1 MDIQVKDV
9 RREGPRRLV
18 LMLWMLLSAQG
29 VAWCAAPTITDLYPP
44 NGARMVVGRQPMR
57 VQLSAPIQVGTGSI
71 VIRRSSDNSIL
82 ETIPATSPTVSVNSP
97 TLLHGFEAGAEEFDG
112 GWGAAKRTR
121 DTTRAHTGKAS
132 LAVTIDADWNQAEAV
147 YGPMS
152 QDWSGMDSVVFWAY
166 STQTASVEPVS
177 HSGTDLAWAVGRTAA
192 TLAQNTWTRVSMPLS
207 GIPTPRNVIA
217 FGFNL
222 SPAGTYWFDDVG
234 LVKSGADQL
243 TFLPGLTFPKDNSYY
258 VNIEPT
264 VVKEAASGQNFGGIL
279 DATTWVLRADASP
292 TAIQLSKASV
302 DENLPTGSTVGELSS
317 SDPDGGTT
325 FFYTLV
331 SGTGSTDNA
340 SFSISGTTLKTA
352 AILDYES
359 KPSLSVRIRSTDLQ
373 GAYFESPFAISVQN
387 LSDRTTWDVS
397 TNAGIQSGN
406 GSWGSDNFWTK
417 NGTTLGAWPGQGN
430 TAEFSGSDGTWTV
443 NLNGTMQADSVVFT
457 AAGFT
462 LSGGILNLNASSP
475 AIVANADATIAS
487 NIAGQYAK
495 LGAAKLTLNA
505 NNTGTWSYTHKAGT
519 TLAKTSGTLGTGNV
533 VIDGSGRLQLGN
545 GTVFSNPL
553 TITSCNPDVGN
564 GALSPDSGAS
574 AEWSGPLAVN
584 ANCTYGGTIA
594 GARENSGTLTL
605 SGSLNMGGSA
615 TSIRQ
620 RRGIVVYKGG
630 GGATNFELIEGN
642 ARLGANNG
650 LPPNAI
656 WTQPHAAYGSI
667 LELNGFNQ
675 IFQAVHSAST
685 SGITIRN
692 SSGTQSTLGVT
703 GNIDTTFYG
712 VVSGNVAI
720 AKSGSGRQTF
730 SGTNTF
736 QGPVA
741 ISGGT
746 LRLGNAKALGDFAG
760 ATTVSGNGALD
771 LSGQAVND
779 AEPLTLSGTGPS
791 GAGALVNGATAT
803 ATFAGPVALSGN
815 ATVAGTAGAIV
826 LTNTTAI
833 TGNTS
838 TLTLAGST
846 TGNRLDAPISTTSGG
861 LTKSGSGTWTLR
873 GLSTYAGPTTVGAG
887 TLCVAGSL
895 AAASAVSVGTGA
907 TLCGTG
913 NVGGAIAVKGGI
925 VATGTPDSIGKLSAQ
940 SVDLSKDSASTLR
953 IRLQATNKPGIDYDR
968 LELSGALVLGGKSVL
983 DLDLSGLNEQGT
995 ASGIVTAG
1003 SVTGQFSSV
1012 KVRNN
1017 PHNLLVVVV
1026 YKSALVNVTITRIA
1040 PSFTKGPAP
1049 TVLEDAPNTTI
1060 TGWAKAISG
1069 GTGATGQSVGFRTG
1083 NSHPSLFST
1092 QPSVASD
1099 GTLSF
1104 SPASDSNGTAVVR
1117 IRLGAS
1123 DNPDSSALDSFTINV
1138 TPVNDPPR
1146 FSKGSDLTMASDTV
1160 ERTLAGWTKSIS
1172 AGPPDEAGQKTSF
1185 RLSHTKPALYTRQPS
1200 LSSDGTLGFTAARGA
1215 DGTDTVHI
1223 RLGDDGG
1230 TADGGRDSSSL
1241 DTFFISLRP
1250 LSLRIHP
1257 DTLKLLLGD
1266 TGRFRA
1272 ILSSSNGTDSTLAP
1286 SAVAWSWSTSLGD
1299 FSSGLASAHRTGST
1313 RVFARFQGSVDSA
1326 VLVVSEL
1333 DTTLA
1338 PSTDSVKIRAGH
1350 GITATIPPHTGALM
1364 VSIGVSDSSLSSKG
1378 ISGADSAILASI
1390 GNGDTIRIRAPVA
1403 LIPSSKQRPGET
1415 PSVFWMDSTGTVH
1428 LVPSVAS
1435 SNAVVF
1441 DVFGKRAWW
1450 LGYDTVAPTVGA
1462 IHSSDSISTD
1472 TVRVRWSAHDN
1483 VAGHVVHFCLQKAGQ
1498 TVSCPE
1504 LGAGGADSGN
1514 LRITRQDLPLGGRY
1528 WIEARD
1534 SRTTAHT
1541 DMVDI
1546 VVRLDTLK
1554 SSWSRTED
1562 RYELL
1567 ALPYVRGTA
1576 SAHPAFQAQ
1585 WGEDDPRHW
1594 RVFAGDSGK
1603 LQDVLAGDPMDAA
1616 GRSFWVRTRERP
1628 LVPWIAGR
1636 WTTPMSQMLRSELQ
1650 PGWNAVGNPLGFD
1663 LSWRQI
1669 WRLAGADSSF
1679 LTGPYEFDG
1688 ATQGWSIPDTT
1699 KRWGSWKGAAIF
1711 NRSERTV
1718 ELRVPSVPDG
1728 GVGSSSAR
1736 KANAVEPPLLRLS
1749 VQASQAG
1756 STSSPVWMGVDRVHR
1771 AWKLP
1776 PSPRWS
1782 LQTSVEDPKR
1792 PGSALLSDVRTP
1804 ADSGNLWTLR
1814 VTGLTPHQP
1823 LTLRWARTGSDT
1835 SSVVWIRDDKS
1846 SRWLSVAEQTELT
1859 VGEEG
1864 ERSFQVLA
1872 GAILGPRAPRPFSVG
1887 LRGAALFWSLPDRL
1901 GRTHVRIEAFDPR
1914 GRRLA
1919 GFVDEQMDPGSYG
1932 RPFRLSSPT
1941 GQILLVLTA
1950 GTEQTSTRWLI
1961 RP

>member
-18 LMLWMLLSAQG
+18 LMLWMLLSASG
-29 VAWCAAPTITDLYPP
+29 AVWCAAPTIKALYPP
-44 NGARMVVGRQPMR
+44 NGSRMVVGRQPLQ
-57 VQLSAPIQVGTGSI
+57 VQFSTPVQIGTGNIS
-71 VIRRSSDNSIL
+71 IRRSSDQSL
-82 ETIPATSPTVSVNSP
+82 VETIAATSQTVSVNGQ
-97 TLLHGFEAGAEEFDG
+97 TLLHGFESGAEEFNG
-112 GWGAAKRTR
+112 GWGAAKRSR

-132 LAVTIDADWNQAEAV
+132 LSVTIDADWNQAEAL
-147 YGPMS
+147 YAPTS

-166 STQTASVEPVS
+166 STLSNASVEPVS
-177 HSGTDLAWAVGRTAA
+177 HSGTDLAWAVGRQAVPLT
-192 TLAQNTWTRVSMPLS
+192 QNTWTRVSMPLS
-207 GIPTPRNVIA
+207 GIPTPKNVLA

-222 SPAGTYWFDDVG
+222 SSPGTYWFDDVA

-243 TFLPGLTFPKDNSYY
+243 VFLPTLVLPKDNTYY
-258 VNIEPT
+258 VNIDPS
-264 VVKEAASGQNFGGIL
+264 VIREATSGENFAGIE
-279 DATTWVLRADASP
+279 DATTWVLRSDESP
-292 TAIQLSKASV
+292 TSIQLSKSTV

-317 SDPDGGTT
+317 SDPDGGT

-352 AILDYES
+352 AILDYET
-359 KPSLSVRIRSTDLQ
+359 KPTLSVRIRSTDLQ

-387 LSDRTTWDVS
+387 MSDRTTWDVS
-397 TNAGIQSGN
+397 ANAGIQAGN
-406 GSWGSDNFWTK
+406 GTWGSDIFWTK
-417 NGTTLGAWPGQGN
+417 NGTTLGSWPGQGN
-430 TAEFSGSDGTWTV
+430 TAEFSGSDGAWTI
-443 NLNGTMQADSVVFT
+443 NLNGTQQADSVVFT
-457 AAGFT
+457 ASGFT

-475 AIVANADATIAS
+475 AIVAHADATIAS
-487 NIAGQYAK
+487 NIAGQYVK
-495 LGAAKLTLNA
+495 TGSAKLTLSA
-505 NNTGTWSYTHKAGT
+505 NNTGAWAYTHKAGR
-519 TLAKTSGTLGTGNV
+519 TLAKTNGALGTGNV
-533 VIDGSGRLQLGN
+533 VIDGSGKLQLGN

-553 TITSCNPDVGN
+553 TITSCNPEMGN
-564 GALSPDSGAS
+564 GALSPDSAAS
-574 AEWSGPLAVN
+574 AEWSGPLAIN
-584 ANCTYGGTIA
+584 ADCTYGGTIT
-594 GARENSGTLTL
+594 GATGNSGTLTL

-615 TSIRQ
+615 TTIRH
-620 RRGIVVYKGG
+620 RRGTVVYKGG
-630 GGATNFELIEGN
+630 GGATNVELVEGT

-650 LPPNAI
+650 LPPSAI
-656 WTQPHAAYGSI
+656 WTQPHASYGST
-667 LELNGFNQ
+667 LDLNGFNQ
-675 IFQAVHSAST
+675 IFQAVHSVST

-692 SSGTQSTLGVT
+692 QSGTQSTLGVT
-703 GNIDTTFYG
+703 GNVDTTFTG

-720 AKSGSGRQTF
+720 AKSGSGCQTF
-730 SGTNTF
+730 SGANTF
-736 QGPVA
+736 QGPMA
-741 ISGGT
+741 INGGT
-746 LRLGNAKALGDFAG
+746 LRLGHPKALGDISG
-760 ATTVSGNGALD
+760 GTTVSGNGALD
-771 LSGQAVND
+771 LSGQTVLD
-779 AEPLTLSGTGPS
+779 AEPLTLSGIGPS
-791 GAGALVNGATAT
+791 GAGALVNNATTT
-803 ATFAGPVALSGN
+803 ATFAGPLALSGN
-815 ATVAGTAGAIV
+815 ATVTGSAGAIV
-826 LTNTTAI
+826 LTSATAI
-833 TGNTS
+833 TGNAN

-846 TGNRLDAPISTTSGG
+846 AGNRLDAPVSTSSGG

-873 GLSTYAGPTTVGAG
+873 GQSTYTGPTTVGAG
-887 TLCVAGSL
+887 TLCVIGSL
-895 AAASAVSVGTGA
+895 ASGSAVTVGKGA
-907 TLCGTG
+907 ILCGTG
-913 NVGGAIAVKGGI
+913 TIGGAIGAQGGI
-925 VATGTPDSIGKLSAQ
+925 VATGTPDSIGKLTGQ
-940 SVDLSKDSASTLR
+940 SLDLSKDSASTLR
-953 IRLQATNKPGIDYDR
+953 IRLQATTKPGIDYDR

-995 ASGIVTAG
+995 ATGIVTAG

-1012 KVRNN
+1012 KIRNN
-1017 PHNLLVVVV
+1017 PHNLLVEVV
-1026 YKSALVNVTITRIA
+1026 YKSGLVNVTITRLP
-1040 PSFTKGPAP
+1040 PSFAKGPAP
-1049 TVLEDAPNTTI
+1049 TVLEDAPNTTV
-1060 TGWAKAISG
+1060 TGWATAISG
-1069 GTGATGQSVGFRTG
+1069 GSGATGQSVGFRVG
-1083 NSHPSLFST
+1083 NSRPSLFAT
-1092 QPSVASD
+1092 QPSIAAD

-1104 SPASDSNGTAVVR
+1104 SPAKDSNGTAMVR

-1123 DNPDSSALDSFTINV
+1123 DNPDSSSLDSFAITV

-1146 FSKGSDLTMASDTV
+1146 FAKGSDLSMASDSV
-1160 ERTLAGWTKSIS
+1160 ERTFPAWAKSIS

-1185 RLSHTKPALYTRQPS
+1185 RLSHTRPTLYTRQPS
-1200 LSSDGTLGFTAARGA
+1200 LSADGTLGFTPARGA
-1215 DGTDTVHI
+1215 DGTDTVYI

-1230 TADGGRDSSSL
+1230 TANGGRDSSAL
-1241 DTFFISLRP
+1241 DSFFISLRP

-1257 DTLKLLLGD
+1257 GTLKLLPGD

-1272 ILSSSNGTDSTLAP
+1272 ILSSSNGTDSILPP

-1299 FSSGLASAHRTGST
+1299 FSSGLASARLTGST

-1338 PSTDSVKIRAGH
+1338 AGADSVKITAGH
-1350 GITATIPPHTGALM
+1350 GITATIPPHTIPLV

-1390 GNGDTIRIRAPVA
+1390 GNGDTIRIRVPIA
-1403 LIPSSKQRPGET
+1403 LIPTSKQRPGET
-1415 PSVFWMDSTGTVH
+1415 PSVFWMDSAGTVH
-1428 LVPSVAS
+1428 LASSFGS

-1441 DVFGKRAWW
+1441 DVFGRRAWW

-1472 TVRVRWSAHDN
+1472 TVHVRWNARDN

-1498 TVSCPE
+1498 TVTCRE
-1504 LGAGGADSGN
+1504 LGSGADSGT
-1514 LRITRQDLPLGGRY
+1514 LRITRQNLLLGGRY
-1528 WIEARD
+1528 WMEARD

-1554 SSWSRTED
+1554 SPWSRTED

-1567 ALPYVRGTA
+1567 ALPYVRGTG
-1576 SAHPAFQAQ
+1576 SAHQAFQAQ

-1616 GRSFWVRTRERP
+1616 GRSFWVRTRGRT
-1628 LVPWIAGR
+1628 LIPWTAGR
-1636 WTTPMSQMLRSELQ
+1636 WTTPMSQMLRTEIQ

-1669 WRLAGADSSF
+1669 WRLAGADSSS

-1711 NRSERTV
+1711 NRSNRTV
-1718 ELRVPSVPDG
+1718 ELRIPSVPDG
-1728 GVGSSSAR
+1728 GLGASSAR
-1736 KANAVEPPLLRLS
+1736 KANAMEPPLLRLS

-1756 STSSPVWMGVDRVHR
+1756 NTSSPVWMGVDRIHR
-1771 AWKLP
+1771 AWRLP

-1814 VTGLTPHQP
+1814 VSGLTPHQP
-1823 LTLRWARTGSDT
+1823 LTLRWARTGTDT
-1835 SSVVWIRDDKS
+1835 ATVVWIRDDKS

-1859 VGEEG
+1859 IGEED

-1872 GAILGPRAPRPFSVG
+1872 GAVLGPRAPRPFSVG
-1887 LRGAALFWSLPDRL
+1887 LRGAALFWSIPDRL

-1919 GFVDEQMDPGSYG
+1919 SLVDEQMDPGSYG
-1932 RPFRLSSPT
+1932 RAFRLSSPT
-1941 GQILLVLTA
+1941 GQVLLVLTA
-1950 GTEQTSTRWLI
+1950 GTEQTTSRWLI